1 MQAAGSRRNNFD
13 AIRLAAALAVLWD
26 HQHVL
31 MGLPGPKA
39 WHNSYGGLAVAVFF
53 AISGYLVAKSWLN
66 DPHLLR
72 FAWRRALRIWPGL
85 IVAVL
90 LSVFVLGP
98 WATQLPLADYL
109 RHPQTWAY
117 LKTLYLNVQ
126 FELPGVFANNL
137 SHSVNGSLWTIPI
150 EVKCYIALAALGV
163 FGLWK
168 YPASS
173 FILLAGLIAYSA
185 VRYMTSANPGQDW
198 SYSLQYAVVF
208 AIGMVFAHVER
219 FWIGQPWRAVLASVL
234 VVTALAWTLPVWL
247 GQAPGWA
254 LGCAAIVIGTASWP
268 VLRDV
273 GRFGDCSYG
282 AYIYAFPVQ
291 QCVLWLLGPHSS
303 NFWLATGLSLV
314 LTLLLAWASWHLI
327 EQPALRLKPRHPR
340 NPNFTRPAQP

>member
-1 MQAAGSRRNNFD
+1 MHAAANRRNNFD

-26 HQHVL
+26 HQHAL

-39 WHNSYGGLAVAVFF
+39 LHNSYGGLAVAVFF

-85 IVAVL
+85 VVAVL
-90 LSVFVLGP
+90 LCVFVLGP
-98 WATQLPLADYL
+98 IATQLPVADYL

-117 LKTLYLNVQ
+117 LKTLYLDVQ
-126 FELPGVFANNL
+126 FTLPGVFASNL

-163 FGLWK
+163 LGIWK
-168 YPASS
+168 YPAASA
-173 FILLAGLIAYSA
+173 ICLAALLAYLAH
-185 VRYMTSANPGQDW
+185 RYNFSANPAPEW

-208 AIGMVFAHVER
+208 VIGMVFASFER
-219 FWIGQPWRAVLASVL
+219 FWRHRPWRAVLVL
-234 VVTALAWTLPVWL
+234 VPLLIALSWMFPVWR
-247 GQAPGWA
+247 GQAPVWA
-254 LGCAAIVIGTASWP
+254 LGCAAIIVGASSWP

-291 QCVLWLLGPHSS
+291 QCVLWLLGPGFS

-327 EQPALRLKPRHPR
+327 EQPALRLKPR
-340 NPNFTRPAQP
+340 NPSSTRPAQS

>member
-1 MQAAGSRRNNFD
+1 MHAAASRRNNFD

-98 WATQLPLADYL
+98 WATQLPVADYL

-117 LKTLYLNVQ
+117 LKTLYLDVQ
-126 FELPGVFANNL
+126 FNLPGVFDSNL
-137 SHSVNGSLWTIPI
+137 SQSVNGSLWTIPI

-163 FGLWK
+163 FGIWK
-168 YPASS
+168 YPATSL
-173 FILLAGLIAYSA
+173 ILLVAVWSYFAYRQSPSA
-185 VRYMTSANPGQDW
+185 HPAPEW
-198 SYSLQYAVVF
+198 SYSLQYAAVF
-208 AIGMVFAHVER
+208 VLGMTFASFER
-219 FWIGQPWRAVLASVL
+219 FWLHQPWRAVLL
-234 VVTALAWTLPVWL
+234 VVPLLIALSWLHPVWR
-247 GQAPGWA
+247 GQAPVWA
-254 LGCAAIVIGTASWP
+254 LGCAAIVIGASSWP

-291 QCVLWLLGPHSS
+291 QSVLWLLGPRFS

-314 LTLLLAWASWHLI
+314 LTMLLAWASWHLI
-327 EQPALRLKPRHPR
+327 EQPALRLKPR

>member
-1 MQAAGSRRNNFD
+1 MQAAANRRNNFD

-26 HQHVL
+26 HQHAL

-39 WHNSYGGLAVAVFF
+39 LHNSYGGLAVAVFF

-85 IVAVL
+85 IVTVL

-98 WATQLPLADYL
+98 IATQLPAADYL

-117 LKTLYLNVQ
+117 LKTLYLDVQ
-126 FELPGVFANNL
+126 FDLPGVFADNL

-150 EVKCYIALAALGV
+150 EVKCYIALAALGM
-163 FGLWK
+163 FGPWK
-168 YPASS
+168 YPVSS
-173 FILLAGLIAYSA
+173 LIFLAGLIAYSTI
-185 VRYMTSANPGQDW
+185 RHMTSANADQAR

-208 AIGMVFAHVER
+208 AIGMVFAHAER
-219 FWIGQPWRAVLASVL
+219 FWIQQPWRAVLASVL
-234 VVTALAWTLPVWL
+234 VVTALAWTTLPVWL
-247 GQAPGWA
+247 GQAPIWA
-254 LGCAAIVIGTASWP
+254 LGCAAIVIGASSWP

-291 QCVLWLLGPHSS
+291 QCVLWLLGPGFSH
-303 NFWLATGLSLV
+303 FWLATGLSLV

-327 EQPALRLKPRHPR
+327 EQPALRLKPR
-340 NPNFTRPAQP
+340 NPSSTRPAQS

>member
-1 MQAAGSRRNNFD
+1 MQAAASRRNNFD

-66 DPHLLR
+66 DPNLLR

-85 IVAVL
+85 VVAVL

-98 WATQLPLADYL
+98 IATQLPVADYL

-117 LKTLYLNVQ
+117 LKTLSLDVQ
-126 FELPGVFANNL
+126 FDLPGVFASNL

-150 EVKCYIALAALGV
+150 EVKCYIALAVLGLL
-163 FGLWK
+163 GLWR
-168 YPASS
+168 YSATSL
-173 FILLAGLIAYSA
+173 FVLAVLLAYFAH
-185 VRYMTSANPGQDW
+185 RYAPSVKPPHEW

-208 AIGMVFAHVER
+208 VIGMVFASFER
-219 FWIGQPWRAVLASVL
+219 FWLRQPWRAVLL
-234 VVTALAWTLPVWL
+234 VVPLLIALSWLQPVWR
-247 GQAPGWA
+247 GQAPVWA
-254 LGCAAIVIGTASWP
+254 LGCAAIIIGTASWP

-291 QCVLWLLGPHSS
+291 QSVLWLLGPHFS

-327 EQPALRLKPRHPR
+327 EQPALRLKPR
-340 NPNFTRPAQP
+340 NPSSTRPAQP